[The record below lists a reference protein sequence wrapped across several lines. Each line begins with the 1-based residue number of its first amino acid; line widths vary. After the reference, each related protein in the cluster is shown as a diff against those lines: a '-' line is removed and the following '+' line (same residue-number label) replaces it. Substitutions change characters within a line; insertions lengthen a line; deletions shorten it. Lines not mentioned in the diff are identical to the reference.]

1 MLLTVRGSWV
11 LSGKNHRIL
20 SLRKIQKSTWVF
32 LAVIFLGS
40 FLHSFTSVKYSA
52 VDVQD
57 ELIYMDY
64 LVKASHF
71 ELGQFGDRY
80 AAETIDEVCWRNGQL
95 DHPSVPTDYSG
106 LCNAEDPVAAFGTN
120 NGGTPM
126 PLYLV
131 TTGVVSRVIDTV
143 LSLTGLD
150 ISVVTIARTLGGAW
164 FGLGAILTFFIVRRL
179 GKRTDLVGPL
189 CLGVAGLQSV
199 MHEHTIINADASSFA
214 LGALMVLVTLRF
226 IQGASKLPMLLG
238 TGVFV
243 GLATN
248 HHLVILCA
256 CTAFLFFSIFTRDE
270 KTNSWA
276 ISRNALKGFVAV
288 LTAAAFTVIGYGK
301 FALPLFRG
309 ILYGTPDT
317 DTTQVSLDLAQ
328 MYATTGFQWFR
339 TFSAENMTRFFVPN
353 SDNFQPAQ
361 RIGGPY
367 QTAAWLMSTL
377 LAGGVIVSF
386 LAAHDNHVVR
396 KLAGAHCFAALV
408 MPVAFITYWNW
419 NGVND
424 GVLGRFGLS
433 GLCILILSSSFA
445 FADRKMSRYIV
456 WCVCVLSFAAA
467 WLTNFVD
474 FV

>member
-1 MLLTVRGSWV
+1 MLSA
-11 LSGKNHRIL
+11 KNHKIA
-20 SLRKIQKSTWVF
+20 SLRKIEKSTWVF
-32 LAVIFLGS
+32 IAVVFFGS

-95 DHPSVPTDYSG
+95 DHPSVPTDYMG
-106 LCNAEDPVAAFGTN
+106 RCNAEDPVAAFGTN

-126 PLYLV
+126 PLYFV
-131 TTGVVSRVIDTV
+131 TTGVVSRVIDSA
-143 LSLTGLD
+143 LSLPGLD
-150 ISVVTIARTLGGAW
+150 VSIVTIARTLGGAW

-238 TGVFV
+238 AGILV

-248 HHLVILCA
+248 HNLVILCA
-256 CTAFLFFSIFTRDE
+256 CTAFLFFSIYTKQE
-270 KTNSWA
+270 KSNTWE
-276 ISRNALKGFVAV
+276 ISGKALKGFLVV
-288 LTAAAFTVIGYGK
+288 LAAAAFTTAGWDKV
-301 FALPLFRG
+301 ALRLFRG
-309 ILYGTPDT
+309 VLYGNPDT
-317 DTTQVSLDLAQ
+317 DTTQVQADLAQ
-328 MYATTGFQWFR
+328 QYAISGFQWFR
-339 TFSAENMTRFFVPN
+339 TFSAQNMTQFLVPN
-353 SDNFQPAQ
+353 TDNFQPAQ

-367 QTAAWLMSTL
+367 QTAAWLMSSL
-377 LAGGVIVSF
+377 LAAGVIGALLV
-386 LAAHDNHVVR
+386 AHDNRIVR
-396 KLAGAHCFAALV
+396 KLAAAHCFAALV

-419 NGVND
+419 NKVND

-433 GLCILILSSSFA
+433 GLCLLVISSSFA
-445 FADRKMSRYIV
+445 FADRRMSRYIV
-456 WCVCVLSFAAA
+456 WCVCGLTFVVAG
-467 WLTNFVD
+467 LTNFVD

>member
-1 MLLTVRGSWV
+1 MLSVKTHKIG
-11 LSGKNHRIL
+11 

-32 LAVIFLGS
+32 IAAVFLGS

-57 ELIYMDY
+57 EIVYMDY

-80 AAETIDEVCWRNGQL
+80 SAETVDEICWRGGQL
-95 DHPSVPTDYSG
+95 DHPSVPHDYSEK
-106 LCNAEDPVAAFGTN
+106 CNAEDPVAAVGANT
-120 NGGTPM
+120 GGTPK
-126 PLYLV
+126 PVYFV
-131 TTGVVSRVIDTV
+131 VTGVVSRVIDTA
-143 LSLTGLD
+143 LTLIGLD
-150 ISVVTIARTLGGAW
+150 VSVVTIARTLGGAW

-179 GKRTDLVGPL
+179 GKRADLVGPL
-189 CLGVAGLQSV
+189 YLGAAGLPSV
-199 MHEHTIINADASSFA
+199 MHQHTIINADTASIA
-214 LGALMVLVTLRF
+214 LGALLVLVTLRF

-238 TGVFV
+238 SGVLV

-248 HHLVILCA
+248 HNLVILCA
-256 CTAFLFFSIFTRDE
+256 CIAFLFFSIFTRE
-270 KTNSWA
+270 ESANTWT
-276 ISRNALKGFVAV
+276 ISRNALKGFGAV

-301 FALPLFRG
+301 VALPLFRG
-309 ILYGTPDT
+309 ILYGTPET

-328 MYATTGFQWFR
+328 SYATTGFQWFR
-339 TFSAENMTRFFVPN
+339 TFSAENMVRFLHPI
-353 SDNFQPAQ
+353 SDNFLPAQ

-377 LAGGVIVSF
+377 LTGGLI
-386 LAAHDNHVVR
+386 AALLVTHDNRVVR

-408 MPVAFITYWNW
+408 MPVAFITFWNW

-424 GVLGRFGLS
+424 GVQGRFGLS
-433 GLCILILSSSFA
+433 GLSILLVSSSFA

-456 WCVCVLSFAAA
+456 WCVCGLSFVVA

>member
-1 MLLTVRGSWV
+1 MPSVK
-11 LSGKNHRIL
+11 KNYKTG
-20 SLRKIQKSTWVF
+20 SLRKFQKSTWVF
-32 LAVIFLGS
+32 IAFVFLGS
-40 FLHSFTSVKYSA
+40 LLLSFTSVKYSE

-57 ELIYMDY
+57 ELVYMDY
-64 LVKASHF
+64 LIKASHF

-80 AAETIDEVCWRNGQL
+80 AAETIDEVCWRNGQI
-95 DHPSVPTDYSG
+95 DHPSVPTDYSSQ
-106 LCNAEDPVAAFGTN
+106 CNAEDPVAAFGINT
-120 NGGTPM
+120 GGTPK
-126 PLYLV
+126 PVYFV
-131 TTGVVSRVIDTV
+131 ATGAVSRVIDSA
-143 LSLTGLD
+143 LSLLGLD

-164 FGLGAILTFFIVRRL
+164 FGFGGILTIFIVRRL

-214 LGALMVLVTLRF
+214 LGALLVLVTLRF

-238 TGVFV
+238 TGVLV

-248 HHLVILCA
+248 HNLVILCA
-256 CTAFLFFSIFTRDE
+256 CTAFLFFSIFTREE
-270 KTNSWA
+270 KANTWA
-276 ISRNALKGFVAV
+276 VSRNALKGFVGILVAAV
-288 LTAAAFTVIGYGK
+288 FTIIGYDK
-301 FALPLFRG
+301 VALPLLRG

-328 MYATTGFQWFR
+328 IYATSGFQWFR
-339 TFSAENMTRFFVPN
+339 TFSAENMTRFLVPN

-377 LAGGVIVSF
+377 LAGGVIAAL
-386 LAAHDNHVVR
+386 LATHDNRVMR
-396 KLAGAHCFAALV
+396 KVAAAHCFAALV
-408 MPVAFITYWNW
+408 MPVAFIAYWNW

-424 GVLGRFGLS
+424 GVQGRFGLS
-433 GLCILILSSSFA
+433 GLSILVISSSFA

-456 WCVCVLSFAAA
+456 WCVCVLSFVAAG
-467 WLTNFVD
+467 LTNFVD

>member
-1 MLLTVRGSWV
+1 MLSV
-11 LSGKNHRIL
+11 KNYKIG

-32 LAVIFLGS
+32 IAVVFLGS

-80 AAETIDEVCWRNGQL
+80 SAETVGEVCWRNGQL
-95 DHPSVPTDYSG
+95 DHPSVPADYSG

-126 PLYLV
+126 PLYFV
-131 TTGVVSRVIDTV
+131 TTGVVSRVIDTA

-164 FGLGAILTFFIVRRL
+164 FALGAILTFFIVRRL

-214 LGALMVLVTLRF
+214 LGALLVLVTLRF

-238 TGVFV
+238 TGVLV

-248 HHLVILCA
+248 HNLVILCA

-270 KTNSWA
+270 KANTWTV
-276 ISRNALKGFVAV
+276 SRNALKGFVAV
-288 LTAAAFTVIGYGK
+288 LTAAAFTTVGWDK
-301 FALPLFRG
+301 VALRLFRG
-309 ILYGTPDT
+309 ILYGNPDT
-317 DTTQVSLDLAQ
+317 DTTQVQASLAQ
-328 MYATTGFQWFR
+328 QYATNGFQWFR
-339 TFSAENMTRFFVPN
+339 TFSAQNMAQFLVPN
-353 SDNFQPAQ
+353 ADNFQPAQ

-367 QTAAWLMSTL
+367 QTTAWLMSSL
-377 LAGGVIVSF
+377 LAGGVIAAL
-386 LAAHDNHVVR
+386 LAAHDNRVVR
-396 KLAGAHCFAALV
+396 KLAAAHCFAALV

-419 NGVND
+419 NKVND
-424 GVLGRFGLS
+424 GVQGRFALS
-433 GLCILILSSSFA
+433 GLCLLVISSSFA
-445 FADRKMSRYIV
+445 FADRRMSRYIV
-456 WCVCVLSFAAA
+456 WCVCGLSFVVAG
-467 WLTNFVD
+467 LTNFVD

>member
-1 MLLTVRGSWV
+1 V
-11 LSGKNHRIL
+11 LSVKNHKIG
-20 SLRKIQKSTWVF
+20 SLRRIQKSTWVF
-32 LAVIFLGS
+32 IAVVFLGS

-52 VDVQD
+52 VDTQD

-71 ELGQFGDRY
+71 ELGQFGDRFS
-80 AAETIDEVCWRNGQL
+80 AETVDEVCWRKGQL
-95 DHPSVPTDYSG
+95 DHPSVPTDYSER
-106 LCNAEDPVAAFGTN
+106 CNAEDPVLAFGTN
-120 NGGTPM
+120 TGGTPK
-126 PLYLV
+126 PLYFV
-131 TTGVVSRVIDTV
+131 VTGVVSRVIDTA
-143 LSLTGLD
+143 LSLIGLD
-150 ISVVTIARTLGGAW
+150 VSVVTIARTLGGAW
-164 FGLGAILTFFIVRRL
+164 FGLGAILTFFILRRL
-179 GKRTDLVGPL
+179 GERTDLVGPL

-214 LGALMVLVTLRF
+214 LGALLILVTLRF

-238 TGVFV
+238 TGVLV

-256 CTAFLFFSIFTRDE
+256 CTAFLFFSIFTRE
-270 KTNSWA
+270 ERANTWTV
-276 ISRNALKGFVAV
+276 SRNALKGFVAV
-288 LTAAAFTVIGYGK
+288 LMAVAFAIFGWGRVI
-301 FALPLFRG
+301 LRLFGG
-309 ILYGTPDT
+309 IIYGTPDT
-317 DTTQVSLDLAQ
+317 DTTQVSLDLQ
-328 MYATTGFQWFR
+328 QQYATSGFQWFR
-339 TFSAENMTRFFVPN
+339 TFSAENMTRFFVPHA
-353 SDNFQPAQ
+353 DNFLPAQ

-367 QTAAWLMSTL
+367 QTAAWLMYL
-377 LAGGVIVSF
+377 LLTGGVI
-386 LAAHDNHVVR
+386 AALLSTHDNRVVR

-419 NGVND
+419 TGVND

-433 GLCILILSSSFA
+433 SLSILVVSSSFA

-456 WCVCVLSFAAA
+456 WCVCGLSFVVA